1 MIAARPL
8 SPATHEWWGY
18 QRPAEFDVVGVTVE
32 VPMRDGI
39 TLSCSLRRPARDG
52 VPVEGRFP
60 GLVVEFTPYVVLADF
75 YAGEADFFV
84 ARGYTALVGTMR
96 GVGESGGRWEHGSFR
111 QGGRDAHDLVEWL
124 AAQEFC
130 DGRIGMFGESFG
142 GQTSYGAAIEQPAH
156 LLAIAPM
163 QSPGSLYHDVIFPG
177 GVKTTE
183 RGEIDSWPDI
193 AAMTSGG
200 SIDADAEFA
209 ANRAHPTFDDY
220 WRDRSF
226 VDVLDRVTV
235 PVLAVGGW
243 NDHFFR
249 SGTLANI
256 EAIPDPDVGDLRV
269 VGALLPGRAQPRSRR
284 GRRARGA
291 SATRCWPTIRSC
303 RPACCSPGSTTGW
316 PADPMRRSRTR
327 RRSSRSKGRSAWAP
341 DGRNSTDGIH
351 RARPVR
357 DGSWRPTVRS
367 APMRPPSDRWRSA
380 SRARGRSSRSTPSR
394 SRPNRWPPTT
404 CWSATPA

>member
-1 MIAARPL
+1 MIAARAL

-32 VPMRDGI
+32 IPMRDGI

-75 YAGEADFFV
+75 YAGEADFFA

-142 GQTSYGAAIEQPAH
+142 GQTSYGAAIEQPPH

-193 AAMTSGG
+193 AAMT
-200 SIDADAEFA
+200 D
-209 ANRAHPTFDDY
+209 
-220 WRDRSF
+220 
-226 VDVLDRVTV
+226 
-235 PVLAVGGW
+235 
-243 NDHFFR
+243 
-249 SGTLANI
+249 
-256 EAIPDPDVGDLRV
+256 
-269 VGALLPGRAQPRSRR
+269 
-284 GRRARGA
+284 
-291 SATRCWPTIRSC
+291 
-303 RPACCSPGSTTGW
+303 
-316 PADPMRRSRTR
+316 
-327 RRSSRSKGRSAWAP
+327 
-341 DGRNSTDGIH
+341 
-351 RARPVR
+351 
-357 DGSWRPTVRS
+357 
-367 APMRPPSDRWRSA
+367 
-380 SRARGRSSRSTPSR
+380 
-394 SRPNRWPPTT
+394 
-404 CWSATPA
+404 

>member
-1 MIAARPL
+1 
-8 SPATHEWWGY
+8 
-18 QRPAEFDVVGVTVE
+18 
-32 VPMRDGI
+32 
-39 TLSCSLRRPARDG
+39 
-52 VPVEGRFP
+52 
-60 GLVVEFTPYVVLADF
+60 
-75 YAGEADFFV
+75 
-84 ARGYTALVGTMR
+84 MR
-96 GVGESGGRWEHGSFR
+96 GVGNSGGRWEHGSFR

-142 GQTSYGAAIEQPAH
+142 GQTSYGAAIEQPEH

-177 GVKTTE
+177 GVKSTE

-256 EAIPDPDVGDLRV
+256 EAIPSRTWAIYGSWAHFFPVALSEESTWSTGDGSERDQMLADNPQLPSGV
-269 VGALLPGRAQPRSRR
+269 LLAWFDHWVAGRSDA
-284 GRRARGA
+284 
-291 SATRCWPTIRSC
+291 
-303 RPACCSPGSTTGW
+303 
-316 PADPMRRSRTR
+316 RSRTR
-327 RRSSRSKGRSAWAP
+327 RRSSRTRDRSASEP
-341 DGRNSTDGIH
+341 DGRSSIDGIH
-351 RARPVR
+351 PARPVL
-357 DGSWRPTVRS
+357 DGSWPPTVRS
-367 APMRPPSDRWRSA
+367 VPRRPPIGSVAFGQPSQVDE
-380 SRARGRSSRSTPSR
+380 RAEQPVDAVTFTSEPLADDHVLRRAPQRDVPRHARRGRGALLRRTAR
-394 SRPNRWPPTT
+394 RRPRRR
-404 CWSATPA
+404 